1 MNRTRRKTR
10 PRPKPQSPR
19 AAPVDPARL
28 AQLKAELRE
37 LRKQLLLERDDF
49 QANEQAMAET
59 QQELELSRER
69 YANLYDSAPV
79 GYVLLDREGF
89 IREANLTAARM
100 LGVDRQILC
109 EMMLA
114 RFIVESDSRRKLL
127 KHLANCRRS
136 ASPVQGTTE
145 LKLTAA
151 DGRQL
156 DVALT
161 SSPEPSLGKRPGKV
175 RLHSVLEDITARK
188 RAEEALRRSEKLYRA
203 IGESID
209 YGVWVCAADGRNTYA
224 SESFLKLVGQ
234 TQEQCSNYGWGDVLH
249 PDDAE
254 RTIAAWR
261 TCVRTGGTW
270 DIEHRYR
277 GTDGQYH
284 PVLARG
290 VPIQNEQG
298 EITAWAGINLDI
310 SRLKQA
316 EAKLQEL
323 TQRLTYHVDHSPL
336 AVIEW
341 GPEMRLVRWSG
352 AAERI
357 FGWRA
362 EEVLGRRIEDF
373 KWVCEADQTQ
383 VDEVRTD
390 LASGAN
396 PRRFSANRNYRKD
409 GSIVHCEWYNSALL
423 DADGKLRSILSL
435 VLDVTGRVRAEEQL
449 RLLSA
454 AVESAGNGVAISNR
468 QGIVQWVNPAFAKLT
483 GYSQAEA
490 VGQNPRVLKSGRQ
503 SAEFYRE
510 MWDTILAGKVWRGEL
525 INRRKD
531 GSLYSEEMTLT
542 PVRVDGAEISHFV
555 AIKQDISARKQAEEA
570 LRASEARF
578 RSVFDHAATGI
589 AISDC
594 AGRLVQCNAAY
605 CNLTGY
611 SQSEL
616 ATMELSA
623 LILPEDREQ
632 ERDFIRGL
640 LDGGIPS
647 YEIENRY
654 RHRDGRP
661 IWMRK
666 HVSTLRDPSGE
677 PTHLIAL
684 VTDMT
689 DRKQIEETHAFL
701 ARSGY
706 QAGSEEFFRA
716 LARHLGQSLGMDL
729 VRIDRL
735 TGDGLTAQTVAILF
749 DGKFEDNVAYAL
761 KDTPGHDLV
770 GQTICCFSRDVCRL
784 FPRDAVLQGMEA
796 ESYIG
801 TTLWGL
807 DEEPVGLIAVAGRR
821 PLLNPRLAESVLKL
835 VSVRAAGELQ
845 RAQAEA
851 ALRQARDELEERV
864 RERTAEL
871 RRSNEN
877 LREEIAVRRQA
888 EQELAEAELRY
899 RTVADFTYD
908 WEYWETPD
916 LRVNYCSPSCERVTG
931 FSAQEFVGDPS
942 LLQRIVHPE
951 DAALWQKHR
960 EESLAATEPRAIQF
974 RVVKKDGSVRWVEHA
989 WQPVQGR
996 DGRFLGIRACNRDIT
1011 ERKANEIQTQQLRE
1025 ELAHVSRT
1033 TTAGHLAASLAHE
1046 LNQPLTAILSNAQT
1060 ARILLAAD
1068 PPDIKEIRDVLDD
1081 IEYDSQR
1088 AGGVIQR
1095 LRALFKKTGQ
1105 QRGLLQINDVIRE
1118 TLDLLRSEFVVNGV
1132 SAGVHLEP
1140 ELPHVLGDRIELQ
1153 QVVLNLIV
1161 NAMDAMS
1168 ESTPGQRRLH
1178 ISTCGEQGGTIRIS
1192 IRDSGPGIQ
1201 VQPVSQLFEPFFTTK
1216 ASGMGMGLT
1225 ISQSILEAH
1234 GSSLHAA
1241 NNADRGATFHFNLP
1255 VHRIENA

>member
-161 SSPEPSLGKRPGKV
+161 SSPEPSLGKPPGKV

-254 RTIAAWR
+254 RTIAAWKK
-261 TCVRTGGTW
+261 CVRTGGTW

-277 GTDGQYH
+277 GTDGRYH

-290 VPIQNEQG
+290 VPIRNEQG

-310 SRLKQA
+310 SRLK
-316 EAKLQEL
+316 
-323 TQRLTYHVDHSPL
+323 H
-336 AVIEW
+336 
-341 GPEMRLVRWSG
+341 
-352 AAERI
+352 
-357 FGWRA
+357 
-362 EEVLGRRIEDF
+362 
-373 KWVCEADQTQ
+373 
-383 VDEVRTD
+383 
-390 LASGAN
+390 
-396 PRRFSANRNYRKD
+396 
-409 GSIVHCEWYNSALL
+409 
-423 DADGKLRSILSL
+423 
-435 VLDVTGRVRAEEQL
+435 
-449 RLLSA
+449 
-454 AVESAGNGVAISNR
+454 
-468 QGIVQWVNPAFAKLT
+468 
-483 GYSQAEA
+483 
-490 VGQNPRVLKSGRQ
+490 
-503 SAEFYRE
+503 
-510 MWDTILAGKVWRGEL
+510 
-525 INRRKD
+525 
-531 GSLYSEEMTLT
+531 
-542 PVRVDGAEISHFV
+542 
-555 AIKQDISARKQAEEA
+555 
-570 LRASEARF
+570 
-578 RSVFDHAATGI
+578 
-589 AISDC
+589 
-594 AGRLVQCNAAY
+594 
-605 CNLTGY
+605 
-611 SQSEL
+611 
-616 ATMELSA
+616 
-623 LILPEDREQ
+623 
-632 ERDFIRGL
+632 
-640 LDGGIPS
+640 
-647 YEIENRY
+647 
-654 RHRDGRP
+654 
-661 IWMRK
+661 
-666 HVSTLRDPSGE
+666 
-677 PTHLIAL
+677 
-684 VTDMT
+684 
-689 DRKQIEETHAFL
+689 
-701 ARSGY
+701 
-706 QAGSEEFFRA
+706 
-716 LARHLGQSLGMDL
+716 
-729 VRIDRL
+729 
-735 TGDGLTAQTVAILF
+735 
-749 DGKFEDNVAYAL
+749 
-761 KDTPGHDLV
+761 
-770 GQTICCFSRDVCRL
+770 
-784 FPRDAVLQGMEA
+784 
-796 ESYIG
+796 
-801 TTLWGL
+801 
-807 DEEPVGLIAVAGRR
+807 
-821 PLLNPRLAESVLKL
+821 
-835 VSVRAAGELQ
+835 
-845 RAQAEA
+845 AEA

-871 RRSNEN
+871 QQSNEN
-877 LREEIAVRRQA
+877 LREEIDVRRQA
-888 EQELAEAELRY
+888 ERELAEAELRY

-960 EESLAATEPRAIQF
+960 EDSLVATEPRVIQF
-974 RVVKKDGSVRWVEHA
+974 RVIKKDGGVRWVEHA
-989 WQPVQGR
+989 WQPVQGG

-1011 ERKANEIQTQQLRE
+1011 ERKADEIQTQQLRE

-1178 ISTCGEQGGTIRIS
+1178 ISTCGEQDGTIRIS